1 VAAGVA
7 AAQVSAIGI
16 ANQRETPLGWE
27 QQTGKPLGNAVV
39 GQCRI
44 TAAHCAWLT
53 QLPQLDHKIGELEN
67 FSEGGFAHFPRF
79 VNGGI
84 VR

>member
-44 TAAHCAWLT
+44 TAAHCAWLRHEGLSPSFQEQT
-53 QLPQLDHKIGELEN
+53 GLVLD
-67 FSEGGFAHFPRF
+67 S
-79 VNGGI
+79 
-84 VR
+84 